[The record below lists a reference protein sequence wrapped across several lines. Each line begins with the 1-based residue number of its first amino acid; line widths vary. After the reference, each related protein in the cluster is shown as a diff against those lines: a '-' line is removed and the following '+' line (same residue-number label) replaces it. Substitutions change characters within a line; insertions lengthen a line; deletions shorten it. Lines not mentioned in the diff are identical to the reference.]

1 MQRSAPWAAA
11 VLAALVAT
19 TPAGAQA
26 ARLRLP
32 APAPETVL
40 LVGEVNVGGLHSGV
54 LELRLDGALQAQ
66 VPAGQ
71 GPFQVELPATAG
83 AGMVSLEY
91 VAPGLRLR
99 SLLGGRQRL
108 SGLAGSDGRVTPED
122 EDGLRVSPLSTA
134 ISVLASTVDGVP
146 PATDAAFATAIRAAR
161 GSDIRVVATA
171 LERLAVD
178 PDRLPA
184 GFPDGLSLVEDIEA
198 FNAALRADPQLG
210 ASPQLVFD
218 PMPVTSVAPGELR
231 RVRAFAQPH
240 GAPGTPL
247 ESNRGLLLEPDGQG
261 ALLLHGMDQRPKAY
275 SVLPDA
281 AGALQLLPL
290 QSVPTWVG
298 YASCRSDPD
307 ATGMLVATVLARD
320 LRRHWRGQGVSLWQ
334 FGADILYEQ
343 PDCPDP
349 QPWEERAIELW
360 ASPEI
365 PRARTHDVRAKL
377 VGRHSL
383 PMTCGVDYP
392 HHLVVEACGR
402 ADHVLAR
409 DGSGMA
415 HPAGEAPLALTWGR
429 DASGAVRFDYAD
441 GRVSRQ
447 WLIDV
452 GDGLVQTVSWVG
464 EADLQGYTATGSGH
478 ATRVLGAGA
487 GARAGTAADT
497 AADAKR
503 VRAGPRYGGGVH

>member
-1 MQRSAPWAAA
+1 MQRSAAWAAA
-11 VLAALVAT
+11 ALAALMAM
-19 TPAGAQA
+19 TPEGAQA
-26 ARLRLP
+26 ARLRTP
-32 APAPETVL
+32 PPPPGTVL
-40 LVGEVNVGGLHSGV
+40 LVGEVNVGGVHAGV

-71 GPFQVELPATAG
+71 GPFQIELPATTD
-83 AGMVSLEY
+83 AGMVSLDY

-99 SLLGGRQRL
+99 SLLGGRRRL
-108 SGLAGSDGRVTPED
+108 AGLAGSDGRVTPDD

-134 ISVLASTVDGVP
+134 VAVLASTVDGVP
-146 PATDAAFATAIRAAR
+146 PATDAAFAAAIRAAW

-178 PDRLPA
+178 PARLPP
-184 GFPDGLSLVEDIEA
+184 GVPDGLSLVEDIEA
-198 FNAALRADPQLG
+198 FNAALRADPQL
-210 ASPQLVFD
+210 ASSPQLVFD
-218 PMPVTSVAPGELR
+218 PMPVTSVAPDDVR
-231 RVRAFAQPH
+231 PVRAFAQPH
-240 GAPGTPL
+240 GAPGTPV
-247 ESNRGLLLEPDGQG
+247 ESNHGLLLEPDGQG
-261 ALLLHGMDQRPKAY
+261 ALILHGMDQRPKAY
-275 SVLPDA
+275 SALPDA
-281 AGALQLLPL
+281 EGALQLLPL

-298 YASCRSDPD
+298 YSSCRSDPE

-334 FGADILYEQ
+334 FGSDIRYEQ

-349 QPWEERAIELW
+349 QPWQERWIELW
-360 ASPEI
+360 ASPEL
-365 PRARTHDVRAKL
+365 PRARTHDVPAKL

-429 DASGAVRFDYAD
+429 EASGAIRFDYGG

-447 WLIDV
+447 WLIDA
-452 GDGLVQTVSWVG
+452 GDGVVQTVAWVG
-464 EADLQGYTATGSGH
+464 EAELHGYTATGSGH
-478 ATRVLGAGA
+478 ASRVLGAGA
-487 GARAGTAADT
+487 AREAAAPAGG
-497 AADAKR
+497 R